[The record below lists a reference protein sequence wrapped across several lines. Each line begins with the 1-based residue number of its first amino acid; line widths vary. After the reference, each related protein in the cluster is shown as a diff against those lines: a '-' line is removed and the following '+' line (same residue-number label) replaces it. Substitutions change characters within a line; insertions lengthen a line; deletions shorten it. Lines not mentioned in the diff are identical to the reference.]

1 MKIEPKQQLN
11 WQQKVLDNIMLAV
24 IGATRI
30 EKKAY

>member
-1 MKIEPKQQLN
+1 MKIERKQQLN

-24 IGATRI
+24 NGAARI